1 MFRDRQNGY
10 PSPGSC
16 FFVTEGSLFVH
27 EVDGDK
33 DDGGE
38 RMHHWQERRDQIF
51 AGTGRHDTMMLSNSV
66 SFCHQSFA
74 VVNASDARFNSRGWV
89 N

>member
-1 MFRDRQNGY
+1 MKTTAESACVIGKR
-10 PSPGSC
+10 
-16 FFVTEGSLFVH
+16 EEIKSLPARVAMIVVF
-27 EVDGDK
+27 
-33 DDGGE
+33 
-38 RMHHWQERRDQIF
+38 M
-51 AGTGRHDTMMLSNSV
+51 ALSLTTMMLSNPV